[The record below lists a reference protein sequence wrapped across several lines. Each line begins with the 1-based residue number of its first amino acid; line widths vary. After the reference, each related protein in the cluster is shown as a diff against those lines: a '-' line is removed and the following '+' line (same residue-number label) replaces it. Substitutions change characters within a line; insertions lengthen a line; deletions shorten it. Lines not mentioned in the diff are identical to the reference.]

1 MFRQFYVLTNGGIVD
16 TTISLVRLNKKE
28 LKLMGE
34 FIKNHNVNS
43 DRNTQPILELYKINF
58 SLTGDKVIYKD
69 KAYYIDFRE
78 LNNPLNKIF

>member
-28 LKLMGE
+28 LKSMGE

-58 SLTGDKVIYKD
+58 SLTGDKTSIT
-69 KAYYIDFRE
+69 A
-78 LNNPLNKIF
+78 